1 MVPERFSSEYV
12 RIVTSGSTNR
22 KITVAFRKTGRINC
36 SLTFTV
42 GAPPM
47 PAACRLWRSK

>member
-1 MVPERFSSEYV
+1 V

-22 KITVAFRKTGRINC
+22 KMTVALRNTGRRNC
-36 SLTFTV
+36 SLTFT
-42 GAPPM
+42 AC